1 MSLLGGTLLF
11 RNFKVI
17 IPVKPREEVVRERKV
32 TCLAATHVRRGAHF
46 ACILLKKER
55 PKHSRL
61 LFLCKRSNL
70 WSIFQKIK
78 NDNKNN
84 TAIGTILIMVV
95 VIQNDARF
103 SSNMH
108 GFFKSPPLVYLTN
121 FKGNSVDRWI
131 GCYHCCVECHSRAFE
146 ISHTK
151 TAEAIIIPST
161 KSSNVRPIQFSSTSL
176 TLYDMWIIIR
186 LFINKGKLAMYWIYF
201 DYFKDCRF
209 VNMIHSTSNNNRHCQ
224 KFNARTKYVAYK
236 QIR

>member
-1 MSLLGGTLLF
+1 M
-11 RNFKVI
+11 
-17 IPVKPREEVVRERKV
+17 
-32 TCLAATHVRRGAHF
+32 
-46 ACILLKKER
+46 
-55 PKHSRL
+55 
-61 LFLCKRSNL
+61 
-70 WSIFQKIK
+70 
-78 NDNKNN
+78 
-84 TAIGTILIMVV
+84 
-95 VIQNDARF
+95 
-103 SSNMH
+103 MH

-151 TAEAIIIPST
+151 TAEAIIN
-161 KSSNVRPIQFSSTSL
+161 SSSFHPQNPQMLDQFNFRPLVLPYMT
-176 TLYDMWIIIR
+176 WIIIR

-209 VNMIHSTSNNNRHCQ
+209 VNMSHSTSNNNRHCQ

>member
-1 MSLLGGTLLF
+1 M
-11 RNFKVI
+11 
-17 IPVKPREEVVRERKV
+17 
-32 TCLAATHVRRGAHF
+32 RRGAHF

-151 TAEAIIIPST
+151 TAEAIINPSSFHPQNPQMLDQFNFRPLVLPYMT
-161 KSSNVRPIQFSSTSL
+161 CGSSSDFLLIKGNWQCIGYILITSKIVDL
-176 TLYDMWIIIR
+176 SI
-186 LFINKGKLAMYWIYF
+186 
-201 DYFKDCRF
+201 
-209 VNMIHSTSNNNRHCQ
+209 
-224 KFNARTKYVAYK
+224 
-236 QIR
+236 